1 MRGHGH
7 NQGAFLDV
15 QEARSILVVDDQ
27 PETRQ
32 AIFEALTRAGHA
44 VALAQSRE
52 EALEA
57 FRARP
62 FELVIADVDSP
73 RLPGPDLL
81 EEVKEIRGGTPV
93 ILIPTDGSVG
103 DAVAAMRAGAFDYL
117 PKPLSMD
124 LLAETVARG
133 LSASNGSG
141 AWKTGCPAADHPS
154 ADRPIITQDPGM
166 KRLLTRAAQVAGSK
180 ATVLIEGESGTGKEL
195 LARYIHRASDR
206 SDGPF
211 VAINCASLPEG
222 LLESELFGHEKGSFT
237 GASMRKIGK
246 FELAHQG
253 TILLDE
259 VSEMGPPLQPKL
271 LRVLQEGEIDR
282 VGGKHPVPID
292 VRVVA
297 TTNRDLLD
305 WVEQGRF
312 RQDLYYRLN
321 VIPLRIPALR
331 ERAGDILPLARY
343 FLEKYSRECGRKVK
357 TMGPEAESRLLRL
370 SWPGNVR
377 ELENMMAR
385 GVLLAETDTVG
396 PADFFLE
403 EAGCKERPD
412 AALATEE
419 DLRISTIREMERR
432 LIRRALTETDGNRTH
447 AARILGISVRTLRN
461 KLAEYKNLGGEAGQA
476 A

>member
-1 MRGHGH
+1 M
-7 NQGAFLDV
+7 
-15 QEARSILVVDDQ
+15 VDDQ
-27 PETRQ
+27 PEIRQ

-57 FRARP
+57 FRASP
-62 FELVIADVDSP
+62 FELVIADADPV
-73 RLPGPDLL
+73 RQPGLDLIG
-81 EEVKEIRGGTPV
+81 EVREIRGETPV
-93 ILIPTDGSVG
+93 ILIPRDGTVD

-117 PKPLSMD
+117 PQPLSMD

-133 LSASNGSG
+133 LSATNGSG
-141 AWKTGCPAADHPS
+141 GWKTGRPAAGPLS

-166 KRLLTRAAQVAGSK
+166 KRLLARAAQVAPSR

-195 LARYIHRASDR
+195 LARYIHRTSDR

-259 VSEMGPPLQPKL
+259 VSEMDPPLQAKL

-282 VGGKHPVPID
+282 VGGKHPIPIS

-305 WVEQGRF
+305 WVGQGRF
-312 RQDLYYRLN
+312 RPDLYYRLN

-331 ERAGDILPLARY
+331 ERAGDILALARH
-343 FLEKYSRECGRKVK
+343 FLEKYGRECGRPGK
-357 TMGPEAESRLLRL
+357 TLGPEAESRLMRL

-385 GVLLAETDTVG
+385 GALLAETDEVG
-396 PADFFLE
+396 PTDLFLE
-403 EAGCKERPD
+403 EAGCKSLPE
-412 AALATEE
+412 AAPAPEE
-419 DLRISTIREMERR
+419 HSRVSTIREMERR

-461 KLAEYKNLGGEAGQA
+461 KLAEYKNLSDEAGQA

>member
-1 MRGHGH
+1 M
-7 NQGAFLDV
+7 Q
-15 QEARSILVVDDQ
+15 QARSILVVDDQ

-32 AIFEALTRAGHA
+32 SIFEALTRAGHA
-44 VALAQSRE
+44 VALTQSRE

-57 FRARP
+57 FRAGP
-62 FELVIADVDSP
+62 FELVITDMDPP
-73 RLPGPDLL
+73 RLPGLDLL
-81 EEVKEIRGGTPV
+81 DEVREIRGETPV
-93 ILIPTDGSVG
+93 IFIPKNGSVD

-124 LLAETVARG
+124 LLIETVTRG
-133 LSASNGSG
+133 LASTNGSG
-141 AWKTGCPAADHPS
+141 ARKTGHAPADLPAFE
-154 ADRPIITQDPGM
+154 RPIVTQDPGM
-166 KRLLTRAAQVAGSK
+166 KRLLGRAAQVAVSK

-195 LARYIHRASDR
+195 LARYVHRASDR
-206 SDGPF
+206 GDGPF

-259 VSEMGPPLQPKL
+259 VSEMDLPLQAKL

-282 VGGKHPVPID
+282 VGGKHPIPID

-331 ERAGDILPLARY
+331 ERPGDVLPLARH
-343 FLEKYSRECGRKVK
+343 FLEKFSRECGRKTKALSSEV
-357 TMGPEAESRLLRL
+357 EARLTRL
-370 SWPGNVR
+370 NWPGNVR

-385 GVLLAETDTVG
+385 GVLLSESEAIE
-396 PADFFLE
+396 PADLFLDE
-403 EAGCKERPD
+403 SGIRERAD
-412 AALATEE
+412 ATPLCEE
-419 DLRISTIREMERR
+419 DPRILTIREMERR
-432 LIRRALTETDGNRTH
+432 LISQALTETDGNRTH

-461 KLAEYKNLGGEAGQA
+461 KLAEYKSEAGQA